1 MDYVKTLRCDGS
13 ETRRRSA
20 RSAVISRFPAFLAL
34 MALSTSACSTGSN
47 GGGPGGPSPGRAGSG
62 GSVSGGTGGRGG
74 SGPVTGGTGGTG
86 GSSTGGSSSGGAG
99 GSSSPSPDVLP
110 DPPAGGD
117 AASGNDVGEGGLPPV
132 AGADQPP
139 PCKQMV
145 PVSDAAALTPAL
157 AAAMPGDCLM
167 LADGAYGA
175 LTISAKG
182 TAEAPVQVRAVN
194 LLKASAGA
202 LRFDKAEHAIVHG
215 LALSTILF
223 VNSNY
228 SRVTRCQVRGPSSGY
243 WVRVEEQKGC
253 MNGCNN
259 DPPGTSK
266 AARIDHCDIGGGNSS
281 SDIFNPTA
289 FSTGTRIDHNYIHD
303 TTGPHLMTLGCCGA
317 KYDYFESGTIVENN
331 LFVNA
336 NGTSAEMISIKGA
349 GVHFRYNTIRAHRG
363 DIDIR
368 AGRNNAIYGNYILGP
383 GPGIRMYEDNHRIYN
398 NYVNGGLSG
407 NQSGPIHAPVK
418 NATVVFNTFTG
429 NIALAGGAGNVSANN
444 IVLGGGG
451 GGMGNLG
458 GPAEALGLVR
468 MGDIL
473 TITAG
478 SRAVGAAVGSY
489 PFVTDDISGFPR
501 GAKLDVGAQQLS
513 TGTPLRKVLTTAD
526 VGPMAP

>member
-1 MDYVKTLRCDGS
+1 MDYVKTLRRDGMKVLVGTTGS
-13 ETRRRSA
+13 GG
-20 RSAVISRFPAFLAL
+20 ISYLPVLLAL
-34 MALSTSACSTGSN
+34 AALSAAACSTG
-47 GGGPGGPSPGRAGSG
+47 GGGGGTPGPSPGRGGGGGSPSGTGGGNGSGSG
-62 GSVSGGTGGRGG
+62 GSAPGSGGSASGG
-74 SGPVTGGTGGTG
+74 SSAGGGTGGT
-86 GSSTGGSSSGGAG
+86 SSPSDGAIVDPSRPDDAGGAG
-99 GSSSPSPDVLP
+99 PGVD
-110 DPPAGGD
+110 
-117 AASGNDVGEGGLPPV
+117 GGLPPV
-132 AGADQPP
+132 AGADEPP
-139 PCKQMV
+139 ACQRMIDVNGAP
-145 PVSDAAALTPAL
+145 ALTAALGT
-157 AAAMPGDCLM
+157 AMPGDCLM
-167 LADGAYGA
+167 LADGAYGG

-182 TAEAPVQVRAVN
+182 TAQAPIQVRAVN
-194 LLKASAGA
+194 LLKATAGA
-202 LRFDKAEHAIVHG
+202 LRLDKAEHVIVRG

-243 WVRVEEQKGC
+243 WVRIEEQKGC

-259 DPPGTSK
+259 EPPGTSK
-266 AARIDHCDIGGGNSS
+266 AARIDHCDIGGGSSS

-289 FSTGTRIDHNYIHD
+289 FATDSRIDHNYIHD
-303 TTGPHLMTLGCCGA
+303 TTGPHLMTVGCCGP
-317 KYDYFESGTIVENN
+317 KYDYFESGTVIENN

-368 AGRNNAIYGNYILGP
+368 AGRNNSIYGNYILGP

-429 NIALAGGAGNVSANN
+429 NISLAGGAGNVSANN
-444 IVLGGGG
+444 ITLGGGG

-468 MGDIL
+468 MGEIL

-478 SRAVGAAVGSY
+478 SKAVGAAVGSY
-489 PFVTDDISGFPR
+489 PFVTDDISGHPR
-501 GAKLDVGAQQLS
+501 GDKLDVGAQQLA
-513 TGTPLRKVLTTAD
+513 TGTPLRKVLTVAD
-526 VGPMAP
+526 VGPLAP